1 MERFQVIDADGHVE
15 ESAASLQKYLK
26 KENRGRPLWT
36 SDAWDRDFGKT
47 LGKSNQDPH
56 VQLADM
62 DVDGIDVQVIYPTR
76 GISLSAAREVDL
88 AVDIARAY
96 NDWLAEFCSTNPA
109 TSQRGCTG
117 GAPGRRRRDQGSA
130 PRGGRAWLC
139 RGDDAHQCAGSGYRV
154 AAILAIL

>member
-36 SDAWDRDFGKT
+36 SDSWDRDFGKT
-47 LGKSNQDPH
+47 LGKNNEDPH
-56 VQLADM
+56 TQLVDM
-62 DVDGIDVQVIYPTR
+62 DADGIDVQVIYPTR

-96 NDWLAEFCSTNPA
+96 NDESHASPV
-109 TSQRGCTG
+109 
-117 GAPGRRRRDQGSA
+117 
-130 PRGGRAWLC
+130 PRS
-139 RGDDAHQCAGSGYRV
+139 GSGRIAV
-154 AAILAIL
+154 

>member
-47 LGKSNQDPH
+47 LGKTNEDPR

-76 GISLSAAREVDL
+76 GISLSAARE
-88 AVDIARAY
+88 I
-96 NDWLAEFCSTNPA
+96 
-109 TSQRGCTG
+109 
-117 GAPGRRRRDQGSA
+117 
-130 PRGGRAWLC
+130 GRASC
-139 RGDDAHQCAGSGYRV
+139 RESEETSESGV
-154 AAILAIL
+154 GVNVEGVGMAMT